1 MNAIPVFADIH
12 LETRNL
18 DPEDVARKITE
29 KTSAIIPVLVAGLP
43 ADMDAFQQL
52 ANKFNLK
59 IIEDACHS
67 WGSQWEGKGTGAL
80 GDCGAFSFQMSK
92 NITSG
97 QAGILLTDR
106 EEIAELARSFSN
118 CGRNETG
125 QWYEHFRLGTN
136 LRLTELQAAI
146 LLGQLSRLEE
156 QTRHREKTARILD
169 EALKIIPGI
178 KTVPE
183 EERVT
188 RRAYHLYV
196 FRFIEEDW
204 KISRDTFLE
213 LLNAEYSG
221 SSRLSSN
228 L

>member
-12 LETRNL
+12 LETCNL